1 MKFLRLPDLESL
13 KRVRGLTDDSLSLF
27 ARYRMTMV
35 VLGLILS
42 WLGLSWVVLIC
53 ERGDPTAQIN
63 TPAKALWW
71 GIVTFMTVGYGDLT
85 PVTTAGRIAAGLLMF
100 CGVTSIGIISAK
112 ISAYFLKQVLL
123 EGRGAVDT
131 TKIRHHFIICGWKED
146 MQDLVRHILQV
157 NRSVKAAQIVIVAS
171 RTPEQITS
179 FKADPKLEPVTI
191 INGEYYQQATL
202 ERAAPQSARKVLI
215 LADTST
221 GTDGR
226 KPNATE
232 ADARTIMT
240 AIALSNIAKSTVVAA
255 EIIDPSLDHYLK
267 MAGVGEIIYPREY
280 SRLLLGSASSGTGL
294 VNVFHDLV
302 DPRTGAYITTQ
313 PIDHRWV
320 DATYGVFRAEFQS
333 LHSDMLV
340 LGVLENTGNPHQIKE
355 LAFQEAQRTPSIGR
369 LIENLKGVKSL
380 RCNNP
385 VFHPRDD
392 FRIGKGCAAIV
403 LFNEHAASA
412 HLNGPDRPAS
422 RDTVAA

>member
-1 MKFLRLPDLESL
+1 MKFLRLPQLEAL
-13 KRVRGLTDDSLSLF
+13 QKVRGLADDSASLA
-27 ARYRMTMV
+27 ARYRMTLV
-35 VLGLILS
+35 VIGLVIS
-42 WLGLSWVVLIC
+42 WLSLSWVVLLC
-53 ERGDPTAQIN
+53 ERGDPAAQIN

-71 GIVTFMTVGYGDLT
+71 GIVTFMTVGYGDLA
-85 PVTTAGRIAAGLLMF
+85 PVTTSGRVAAGFLMF

-131 TKIRHHFIICGWKED
+131 AKIRHHFIICGWKED
-146 MQDLVRHILQV
+146 MPDLVRHILQV
-157 NRSVKAAQIVIVAS
+157 NRTIKAAQIVVVAS
-171 RTPEQITS
+171 RTPEQITA
-179 FKADPKLEPVTI
+179 FKTDPLLAPVTI
-191 INGEYYQQATL
+191 INGEYFQQSTL
-202 ERAAPQSARKVLI
+202 VRAAPHMARKVLI

-221 GTDGR
+221 GLDGR

-240 AIALSNIAKSTVVAA
+240 AIALSNIAKSTIVAA
-255 EIIDPSLDHYLK
+255 EIIDPTLDHYLK

-313 PIDHRWV
+313 PIDAHWI
-320 DATYGVFRAEFQS
+320 DTTYGIFRNEFEL
-333 LHSDMLV
+333 LHADMLV
-340 LGVLENTGNPHQIKE
+340 LGVLENTGNPHRIKE
-355 LAFQEAQRTPSIGR
+355 QAFQEAQKTPSIGR

-385 VFHPRDD
+385 VFHPPD
-392 FRIGKGCAAIV
+392 FRYRLNPGAEALICMPVRTV
-403 LFNEHAASA
+403 LHSLFLS
-412 HLNGPDRPAS
+412 DRQ
-422 RDTVAA
+422 